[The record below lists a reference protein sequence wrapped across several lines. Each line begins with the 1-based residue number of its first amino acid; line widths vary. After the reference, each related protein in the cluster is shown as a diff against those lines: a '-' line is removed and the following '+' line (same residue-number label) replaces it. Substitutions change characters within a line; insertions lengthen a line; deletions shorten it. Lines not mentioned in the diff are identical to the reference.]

1 MAAGVVPV
9 PPSEYSPA
17 FDPILPDPA
26 ALLGMA
32 AIVGLSALAV
42 RVWATQVVPVSRTN
56 LALSKRSGKVR
67 EYLDDLLAL
76 DSADDVVGVASDEGG
91 FESRPAVAHALTSA
105 SESRPADEASPA
117 DAPGEPEFP
126 DEAPASTEKIPGGP
140 GRQQERA
147 FERWLFSDWLSQARG
162 RGRGRDRKGRSTV
175 VPAGRQK
182 DPAIP
187 VLLPNAK
194 WNSGDNPVLV
204 ASALIAMG
212 VVASAIVEKLLR

>member
-26 ALLGMA
+26 TLLGMA

-56 LALSKRSGKVR
+56 LALSKRSGTVR
-67 EYLDDLLAL
+67 EYLDDLLAV
-76 DSADDVVGVASDEGG
+76 DSADDVVSVASDEGSA
-91 FESRPAVAHALTSA
+91 ESRPAVAQSVTSA

-117 DAPGEPEFP
+117 DAPGEPEFTN
-126 DEAPASTEKIPGGP
+126 EGPASTEKIPGGP

-162 RGRGRDRKGRSTV
+162 RRRDRKGWRTV
-175 VPAGRQK
+175 VPAGRRQK

-194 WNSGDNPVLV
+194 WNSGDNPVLA